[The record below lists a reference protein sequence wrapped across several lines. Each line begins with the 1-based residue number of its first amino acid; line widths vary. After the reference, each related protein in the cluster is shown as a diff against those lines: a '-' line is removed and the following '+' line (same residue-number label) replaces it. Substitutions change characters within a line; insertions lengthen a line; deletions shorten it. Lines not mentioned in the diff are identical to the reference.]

1 MAPGNDDDAAITS
14 ENAHTSKLAQVS
26 GALRTQIL
34 DGALPPASL
43 LPSELEIAT
52 RFGVSRSTA
61 QKALAVLKSEG
72 LITIHKGRGSFVRR
86 RSDQPA
92 HTYKRAITHHPDH
105 DPADGPGEGAG
116 FADSDIDS
124 PEWRLVGDV
133 STYHT
138 EATQGL
144 ALDMAVP
151 RYTQLFV
158 CDRLLVN
165 NADQR
170 VGHRLHV
177 PFSVAAHV
185 RSLEENP
192 FRMPGELYD
201 ILSRAD
207 YQLNWR
213 EYVRAVMPTPDDAQ
227 ALRIPSS
234 TPMLIAVRVTYDGT
248 SGQTLALEQTRRSA
262 DDAQL
267 MYWLS
272 ASPGATDESIGI

>member
-1 MAPGNDDDAAITS
+1 MAPRNDENTAVSSTNATSAAR
-14 ENAHTSKLAQVS
+14 TSKLAQVS
-26 GALRTQIL
+26 DALREQIL
-34 DGALPPASL
+34 SGALPPAAL

-52 RFGVSRSTA
+52 RFGVSRNTA
-61 QKALAVLKSEG
+61 QKALAALKGEG

-116 FADSDIDS
+116 FADSDVDS
-124 PEWRLVGDV
+124 PEWRLVEEAA
-133 STYHT
+133 TYHM
-138 EATQGL
+138 EATAGL

-165 NADQR
+165 DADQR
-170 VGHRLHV
+170 VGHRLYV

-185 RSLEENP
+185 RPLEENP

-201 ILSRAD
+201 ILSAAD

-213 EYVRAVMPTPDDAQ
+213 EYVRAVMPTPDDGK
-227 ALRIPSS
+227 ALHIPAS
-234 TPMLIAVRVTYDGT
+234 TPMLITVRVTYDGM

-272 ASPGATDESIGI
+272 ASPGAGD